1 MSHATRRPD
10 DLLRDLV
17 ARDPR
22 YRPDAYRFI
31 FEALDYTLKAQGRK
45 GGHVSGRELL
55 EGIRDFALDQ
65 FGGLAGLVFDQWG
78 VRCTGDFGEM
88 VFNLVEAG
96 LMGKTESDSREDFRD
111 VYAFRDVFRVD
122 ARAPQKSRPVAE

>member
-1 MSHATRRPD
+1 MSHATRRPE

-22 YRPDAYRFI
+22 YRPDAYRFV
-31 FEALDYTLKAQGRK
+31 FEALDYTLKSLGRK
-45 GGHVSGRELL
+45 AGHVSGRELL
-55 EGIRDFALDQ
+55 EGIRDCALEQ

-78 VRCTGDFGEM
+78 VRATQDFGEM

-96 LMGKTESDSREDFRD
+96 LMGKTETDSREDFRN
-111 VYAFRDVFRVD
+111 VYDFRDVFRVD
-122 ARAPQKSRPVAE
+122 AAPVKVRRAE

>member
-1 MSHATRRPD
+1 MSHAIRRPD

-22 YRPDAYRFI
+22 YRPDAYRFV
-31 FEALDYTLKAQGRK
+31 FEALDYTLKGLGRK
-45 GGHVSGRELL
+45 GGHVSGRQLL

-78 VRCTGDFGEM
+78 IRCTGDFGEI

-96 LMGKTESDSREDFRD
+96 LMGKTESDTREDFRD
-111 VYAFRDVFRVD
+111 VYAFDEVFRVD
-122 ARAPQKSRPVAE
+122 AVAPQKSRRAE

>member
-22 YRPDAYRFI
+22 YRPDAYRFV
-31 FEALDYTLKAQGRK
+31 FEALDYTLKAQDRK
-45 GGHVSGRELL
+45 SGHVSGRELL

-78 VRCTGDFGEM
+78 VRCTADFGEI
-88 VFNLVEAG
+88 VFNLVETG
-96 LMGKTESDSREDFRD
+96 LMGKTETDSREDFRD
-111 VYAFRDVFRVD
+111 VYAFHDVFRVD
-122 ARAPQKSRPVAE
+122 AVAPQRSRRDE

>member
-10 DLLRDLV
+10 DVLRDLV
-17 ARDPR
+17 ARDSR
-22 YRPDAYRFI
+22 YRPDAYRFV
-31 FEALDYTLKAQGRK
+31 FEALDYTLKSIGRT

-78 VRCTGDFGEM
+78 IRCTGDFGEI

-96 LMGKTESDSREDFRD
+96 LMGKTENDTREDFRD

-122 ARAPQKSRPVAE
+122 AVATQKSRRAE

>member
-22 YRPDAYRFI
+22 YRPDAYRFV
-31 FEALDYTLKAQGRK
+31 FEALDYTLKARGRA

-78 VRCTGDFGEM
+78 IRCTGDFGEI

-96 LMGKTESDSREDFRD
+96 LMGKTENDSREDFRD
-111 VYAFRDVFRVD
+111 VYEFQDVFRVD
-122 ARAPQKSRPVAE
+122 AVAPQKSRHAE

>member
-22 YRPDAYRFI
+22 YRPDAYRFV
-31 FEALDYTLKAQGRK
+31 FEALDFTLKSLGRA

-55 EGIRDFALDQ
+55 EGIRDYALDQ
-65 FGGLAGLVFDQWG
+65 FGGLAGLAFDQWG
-78 VRCTGDFGEM
+78 VRSTGDVGEI

-96 LMGKTESDSREDFRD
+96 LMGKTDSDSREDFHD
-111 VYAFRDVFRVD
+111 VYEFSDVFRVD
-122 ARAPQKSRPVAE
+122 AASPQKSGRGE

>member
-22 YRPDAYRFI
+22 YRPDAYRFV
-31 FEALDYTLKAQGRK
+31 FEALDYTLKNQGRAS
-45 GGHVSGRELL
+45 GHVSGRQLL

-78 VRCTGDFGEM
+78 IRCTGDFGEI

-111 VYAFRDVFRVD
+111 VYEFQDVFRVD
-122 ARAPQKSRPVAE
+122 AVAPERSRRAE

>member
-10 DLLRDLV
+10 DVLRDLV

-22 YRPDAYRFI
+22 YRPDAYRFV
-31 FEALDYTLKAQGRK
+31 FEALDYTLKSHKRTS
-45 GGHVSGRELL
+45 GHVSGRQLL

-78 VRCTGDFGEM
+78 VRCTGDFGEI

-111 VYAFRDVFRVD
+111 VYEFQDVFRVD
-122 ARAPQKSRPVAE
+122 AVAPQRARRAE

>member
-45 GGHVSGRELL
+45 AGHVSGRELL

-122 ARAPQKSRPVAE
+122 ARAPEKSRRAE

>member
-10 DLLRDLV
+10 ELLRDLV

-22 YRPDAYRFI
+22 YRPDAYRFV
-31 FEALDYTLKAQGRK
+31 FEALDFTLKSLDRD
-45 GGHVSGRELL
+45 GGHVTGRELL
-55 EGIRDFALDQ
+55 EGIRDHALDE

-78 VRCTGDFGEM
+78 VRSTSDFGEI

-96 LMGKTESDSREDFRD
+96 LMGKTENDTREDFRD
-111 VYAFRDVFRVD
+111 VYDFRSVFRVD
-122 ARAPQKSRPVAE
+122 ASPQRARRGE

>member
-22 YRPDAYRFI
+22 YRPDAYRFV
-31 FEALDYTLKAQGRK
+31 FEALDYTLKSQERS

-78 VRCTGDFGEM
+78 IHCTGDFGEI

-96 LMGKTESDSREDFRD
+96 LMGKTESDSREDFRN
-111 VYAFRDVFRVD
+111 VYEFRDVFRVD
-122 ARAPQKSRPVAE
+122 ARAPQKSRRGE

>member
-1 MSHATRRPD
+1 MSHTTRRPD

-17 ARDPR
+17 ARDGR
-22 YRPDAYRFI
+22 YRPDAYRFV
-31 FEALDYTLKAQGRK
+31 FEGLDYTLRSLGRK

-55 EGIRDFALDQ
+55 EGIRDCALDQ
-65 FGGLAGLVFDQWG
+65 FGGLAGLVFEQWG
-78 VRCTGDFGEM
+78 IRCTGDFGEI

-111 VYAFRDVFRVD
+111 VYEFRDVFRVD
-122 ARAPQKSRPVAE
+122 AAAPVKARRAE

>member
-22 YRPDAYRFI
+22 YKPDAYRFV
-31 FEALDYTLKAQGRK
+31 FEALDYTLKSQGRD
-45 GGHVSGRELL
+45 GGHVSGRQLL

-78 VRCTGDFGEM
+78 IRCTGDFGEI

-96 LMGKTESDSREDFRD
+96 LMGKTENDSREDFRD
-111 VYAFRDVFRVD
+111 VYAFQEVFRVD
-122 ARAPQKSRPVAE
+122 AVAPQKARRSE

>member
-22 YRPDAYRFI
+22 YRSDAYRFV
-31 FEALDYTLKAQGRK
+31 FEGLDYTLKSKGRA

-78 VRCTGDFGEM
+78 VRCTGDFGEI

-111 VYAFRDVFRVD
+111 VYAFSEVFRVD
-122 ARAPQKSRPVAE
+122 AASPQKSRRAE

>member
-22 YRPDAYRFI
+22 YRPDAYRFV
-31 FEALDYTLKAQGRK
+31 FESLDYTLKSLERT

-78 VRCTGDFGEM
+78 VRCTGDFGEI

-111 VYAFRDVFRVD
+111 VYEFRDVFRVD
-122 ARAPQKSRPVAE
+122 AAAPQKSRRAE

>member
-22 YRPDAYRFI
+22 YRPDAYRFV
-31 FEALDYTLKAQGRK
+31 FEALDYTLKSRGRT

-78 VRCTGDFGEM
+78 IRCTGDFGEI

-96 LMGKTESDSREDFRD
+96 LMGKTDSDSREDFRN
-111 VYAFRDVFRVD
+111 VYEFQVVFRVD
-122 ARAPQKSRPVAE
+122 AVAPQKSRRGE

>member
-1 MSHATRRPD
+1 MSHAIRRPD

-22 YRPDAYRFI
+22 YRPDAYRFV
-31 FEALDYTLKAQGRK
+31 FEGLDYTLKHLGRK
-45 GGHVSGRELL
+45 GGHVTGRQLL

-65 FGGLAGLVFDQWG
+65 FGGLAGLVFEQWG
-78 VRCTGDFGEM
+78 IRCTGDFGEI

-96 LMGKTESDSREDFRD
+96 LMGKTESDTREDFRD
-111 VYAFRDVFRVD
+111 VYAFDEVFRVD
-122 ARAPQKSRPVAE
+122 AVAPQKSRLSE